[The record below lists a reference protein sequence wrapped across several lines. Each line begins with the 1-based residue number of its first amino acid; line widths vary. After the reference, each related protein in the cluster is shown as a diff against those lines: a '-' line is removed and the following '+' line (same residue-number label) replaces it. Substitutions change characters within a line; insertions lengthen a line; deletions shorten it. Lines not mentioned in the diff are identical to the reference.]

1 MGEILKTLNGL
12 MDYVD
17 DRIDKAKRGPRPE
30 RVYVLNELTR
40 IKAELLNAKNRATVN
55 NNTSYKDLGAL
66 INSGLSAVSYSS
78 TGYSYTDPAYFPQGS
93 CGDSCVNKKLSG
105 DDAAAGEEDSNGG
118 LLDALLK
125 MFEELEKE
133 NDEVDI
139 KASEP
144 KCFRLSFKLKEP
156 W

>member
-1 MGEILKTLNGL
+1 MGEILKTLDGL

-40 IKAELLNAKNRATVN
+40 IKAELLNAKDRATVN
-55 NNTSYKDLGAL
+55 NSTSLEDLGVL
-66 INSGLSAVSYSS
+66 IKPGLSTGTCSV
-78 TGYSYTDPAYFPQGS
+78 TGYPYSVVGYPYKE
-93 CGDSCVNKKLSG
+93 DSCVNEEPSG
-105 DDAAAGEEDSNGG
+105 DDAAAGEEDSEGG
-118 LLDALLK
+118 LLRALLK

-133 NDEVDI
+133 NDEADI

-144 KCFRLSFKLKEP
+144 KPLTFRLRFRGP

>member
-1 MGEILKTLNGL
+1 MGEILKTLDGL

-40 IKAELLNAKNRATVN
+40 IKAELLNAKNRAMVN
-55 NNTSYKDLGAL
+55 NSTSFEDLGAS
-66 INSGLSAVSYSS
+66 IKPGLWTGTSS
-78 TGYSYTDPAYFPQGS
+78 ITGYPYKDSTYLLQISDS
-93 CGDSCVNKKLSG
+93 SSCVNEESSG
-105 DDAAAGEEDSNGG
+105 DDAAAGEEDSEGG
-118 LLDALLK
+118 LLRALLK

-133 NDEVDI
+133 NDEADI

-144 KCFRLSFKLKEP
+144 KYFRLSFKLKEP

>member
-1 MGEILKTLNGL
+1 MGEILKTLDGL

-40 IKAELLNAKNRATVN
+40 IKAELLNAKDRATVN
-55 NNTSYKDLGAL
+55 NSTSLEDLGVL
-66 INSGLSAVSYSS
+66 IKPGLSTGTCSV
-78 TGYSYTDPAYFPQGS
+78 TGYPYSIVGYPYKE
-93 CGDSCVNKKLSG
+93 DSCVNEEPSG
-105 DDAAAGEEDSNGG
+105 DDAAAGEEDSEGG
-118 LLDALLK
+118 LLRALLK
-125 MFEELEKE
+125 MFEEMEKE
-133 NDEVDI
+133 NDEADI

-144 KCFRLSFKLKEP
+144 KYFRLSFKLKEP